1 MIVVDVVGV
10 ELLDVELVVLD
21 VEVELDVEVV
31 VDVVVVAGTQL
42 ADSDT
47 CERSSEPGGTKPP
60 LTSASSRS
68 CWPVSPSVT
77 GTFE

>member
-1 MIVVDVVGV
+1 VIVVEVVGV
-10 ELLDVELVVLD
+10 ELVD
-21 VEVELDVEVV
+21 VELDVLELEVELV

-47 CERSSEPGGTKPP
+47 CVRSSEFGATKPP
-60 LTSASSRS
+60 LTSASTRS

-77 GTFE
+77 ETPW

>member
-10 ELLDVELVVLD
+10 ELVDVELVVLD
-21 VEVELDVEVV
+21 VEVDVEVD

-47 CERSSEPGGTKPP
+47 WVRSSGSPATRPA
-60 LTSASSRS
+60 LTRA
-68 CWPVSPSVT
+68 
-77 GTFE
+77 